1 MQTRQLGN
9 SDLYITPIGIGAWAM
24 GGGDWAFAWGEQD
37 DQDSIDALRAGL
49 DAGMN
54 WIDTAMVYGH
64 GHSERVV
71 GRAIAGLSNKPYV
84 FTKCSRKRA
93 EDGSL
98 VGVLKADS
106 IRAECEESLRN
117 LNVET
122 IDLYQIHWPM
132 PAEDIEEGW
141 ETLAKLQQEGKVRW
155 IGVSNFNAEQ
165 MQRIQSI
172 APITSLQPPYSL
184 IRREIE
190 SDQLP
195 FVAANSIGVIVYSP
209 MASGL
214 FSGKMT
220 KERVENFPD
229 NDWRKRRDF
238 FQEPQLSRNL
248 ALAGKLAEIGARH
261 GRSAGEVAIAWT
273 LRRPEVTGA
282 IVGVRTPAQVA
293 GIIGA
298 GEFRL
303 SQEEIAEIETFQ
315 AERNA

>member
-1 MQTRQLGN
+1 MQRRQLGN
-9 SDLYITPIGIGAWAM
+9 SDLQITPVGIGAWAM
-24 GGGDWAFAWGEQD
+24 GGGDWAFAWGAQD
-37 DQDSIDALRAGL
+37 DQDSINAIHAAL

-64 GHSERVV
+64 GHSEQVV
-71 GRAIAGLSNKPYV
+71 GRAIAGRSSKPYV

-98 VGVLKADS
+98 YGCLKADS
-106 IRAECEESLRN
+106 IRAECEQSLRN

-122 IDLYQIHWPM
+122 IDLYQIHWPI
-132 PAEDIEEGW
+132 PVEDIEEGW
-141 ETLAKLQQEGKVRW
+141 EAVAKLQAEGKVRW

-165 MQRIQSI
+165 MQRVQPI

-184 IRREIE
+184 LRREIE
-190 SDQLP
+190 VNELP
-195 FVAANSIGVIVYSP
+195 FVAANNIGVIVYSP

-214 FSGKMT
+214 LSGKMS
-220 KERVENFPD
+220 KERVMNFPE
-229 NDWRKRRDF
+229 NDWRRSRDT

-248 ALAGKLAEIGARH
+248 ILADKLAEIGARH

-273 LRRPEVTGA
+273 LRRPEVTAA
-282 IVGVRTPAQVA
+282 IVGIRTPEQVA
-293 GIIGA
+293 GVIGA

-303 SQEEIAEIETFQ
+303 SQEEIAEIET
-315 AERNA
+315 R

>member
-1 MQTRQLGN
+1 
-9 SDLYITPIGIGAWAM
+9 M

-37 DQDSIDALRAGL
+37 DRDSINSIRAAI

-64 GHSERVV
+64 GHSEQVV
-71 GRAIAGLSNKPYV
+71 GHAIADLSHKPYV
-84 FTKCSRKRA
+84 FTKCSRLRG
-93 EDGSL
+93 EDGAL
-98 VGVLKADS
+98 YGCLKADS
-106 IRAECEESLRN
+106 IRQECEQSLRN
-117 LNVET
+117 LKVDV
-122 IDLYQIHWPM
+122 IDLYQIHWPI
-132 PAEDIEEGW
+132 PEEDIEEGW
-141 ETLAKLQQEGKVRW
+141 ETLSQLKAEGKVRN
-155 IGVSNFNAEQ
+155 IGVSNFNATQ
-165 MQRIQSI
+165 MKRIQPI
-172 APITSLQPPYSL
+172 APIASLQPPYSL

-190 SDQLP
+190 AEILP
-195 FVAANSIGVIVYSP
+195 YVAENNIGVIVYSP

-214 FSGKMT
+214 LSGKMT

-248 ALAGKLAEIGARH
+248 ALAAKLQEIGARH
-261 GRSAGEVAIAWT
+261 GRTAGEAAIAWT

-282 IVGVRTPAQVA
+282 IVGVRTPEQVA

-303 SQEEIAEIETFQ
+303 SQEELDEIE
-315 AERNA
+315 AA

>member
-9 SDLYITPIGIGAWAM
+9 SDLQITPIGIGAWAM
-24 GGGDWAFAWGEQD
+24 GGGDWAFAWGAQD
-37 DQDSIDALRAGL
+37 DQDSINAIHAAL

-64 GHSERVV
+64 GHSEQVV
-71 GRAIAGLSNKPYV
+71 GRAIAGRSSKPYV

-93 EDGSL
+93 KDGSL
-98 VGVLKADS
+98 YGCLKADS
-106 IRAECEESLRN
+106 IRAECEASLRN

-122 IDLYQIHWPM
+122 IDLYQIHWPI
-132 PAEDIEEGW
+132 PVEDIEEGW
-141 ETLAKLQQEGKVRW
+141 EAVAKLQAEGKVRW

-165 MQRIQSI
+165 MQRVQPI

-184 IRREIE
+184 LRREIE
-190 SDQLP
+190 VNELP
-195 FVAANSIGVIVYSP
+195 FVAANNIGVIVYSP

-214 FSGKMT
+214 LSGKMT
-220 KERVENFPD
+220 KERVMNFPE
-229 NDWRKRRDF
+229 NDWRRSRDT

-248 ALAGKLAEIGARH
+248 ILADKLAEIGVRH

-282 IVGVRTPAQVA
+282 IVGIRTPEQVA
-293 GIIGA
+293 GVIGA

-303 SQEEIAEIETFQ
+303 SQEEIAEIES
-315 AERNA
+315 R

>member
-9 SDLYITPIGIGAWAM
+9 SDLQITPIGIGAWAM
-24 GGGDWAFAWGEQD
+24 GGGDWAFAWGAQD
-37 DQDSIDALRAGL
+37 DQDSINAIHAAL

-64 GHSERVV
+64 GHSEQVV
-71 GRAIAGLSNKPYV
+71 GRAIAGRSSKPYV

-98 VGVLKADS
+98 YGCLKADS
-106 IRAECEESLRN
+106 IRAECEASLRN

-122 IDLYQIHWPM
+122 IDLYQIHWPI
-132 PAEDIEEGW
+132 PVEDIEEGW
-141 ETLAKLQQEGKVRW
+141 EAVAKLQAEGKVRW

-165 MQRIQSI
+165 MQRVQPI

-184 IRREIE
+184 LRREIE
-190 SDQLP
+190 VNELP
-195 FVAANSIGVIVYSP
+195 FVAANNIGVIVYSP

-214 FSGKMT
+214 LSGKMT
-220 KERVENFPD
+220 KERVMNFPE
-229 NDWRKRRDF
+229 NDWRRSRDT

-248 ALAGKLAEIGARH
+248 ILADKLAEIGARH

-282 IVGVRTPAQVA
+282 IVGIRTPEQVA
-293 GIIGA
+293 GVIGA

-303 SQEEIAEIETFQ
+303 SQEEIAEIES
-315 AERNA
+315 R

>member
-9 SDLYITPIGIGAWAM
+9 SDLQITPIGIGAWAM
-24 GGGDWAFAWGEQD
+24 GGGDWAFAWGAQD
-37 DQDSIDALRAGL
+37 DQDSINAIHAAL

-64 GHSERVV
+64 GHSEQVV
-71 GRAIAGLSNKPYV
+71 GRAIAGRSSKPYV

-98 VGVLKADS
+98 YGCLKADS
-106 IRAECEESLRN
+106 IRAECEQSLRN

-122 IDLYQIHWPM
+122 IDLYQIHWPI
-132 PAEDIEEGW
+132 PVEDIEEGW
-141 ETLAKLQQEGKVRW
+141 EAVAKLQAEGKVRW

-165 MQRIQSI
+165 MQRVQPI

-184 IRREIE
+184 LRREIE
-190 SDQLP
+190 VNELP
-195 FVAANSIGVIVYSP
+195 FVAANNIGVIVYSP

-214 FSGKMT
+214 LSGKMT
-220 KERVENFPD
+220 KERVMNFPE
-229 NDWRKRRDF
+229 NDWRRSRDT

-248 ALAGKLAEIGARH
+248 ILADKLAEIGARH

-282 IVGVRTPAQVA
+282 IVGIRTPEQVA
-293 GIIGA
+293 GVIGA

-303 SQEEIAEIETFQ
+303 SQEEVEEIQ
-315 AERNA
+315 K

>member
-9 SDLYITPIGIGAWAM
+9 SDLQITPVGIGAWAM
-24 GGGDWAFAWGEQD
+24 GGGDWAFAWGAQD
-37 DQDSIDALRAGL
+37 DQDSINAIHAAL

-64 GHSERVV
+64 GHSEQVV
-71 GRAIAGLSNKPYV
+71 GRAIAGRSSKPYV

-98 VGVLKADS
+98 YGCLKADS
-106 IRAECEESLRN
+106 IRAECEQSLRN

-122 IDLYQIHWPM
+122 IDLYQIHWPI
-132 PAEDIEEGW
+132 PVEDIEEGW
-141 ETLAKLQQEGKVRW
+141 EAVAKLQAEGKVRW

-165 MQRIQSI
+165 MQRVQPI

-184 IRREIE
+184 LRCEIE
-190 SDQLP
+190 VNELP
-195 FVAANSIGVIVYSP
+195 FVAANNIGVIVYSP

-214 FSGKMT
+214 LSGKMT
-220 KERVENFPD
+220 KERVMNFPE
-229 NDWRKRRDF
+229 NDWRRSRDT

-248 ALAGKLAEIGARH
+248 ILADKLAEIGARH

-282 IVGVRTPAQVA
+282 IVGIRTPEQVA
-293 GIIGA
+293 GVIGA

-303 SQEEIAEIETFQ
+303 SQEEVEEIEK
-315 AERNA
+315 